1 MLKGYFHRKSRS
13 KAFNTT
19 LARTSTLP
27 IDFVAAHIERRAP
40 PPPRE
45 AMASTRQRALSL
57 MRSMLRCS
65 MGWQGDGGRR
75 EAEYIV
81 LETSKAFR
89 ARRDATDPALVE
101 RYLREGE
108 ERLYM
113 ANNYKIAYARLPHV
127 ALGGGGDVK
136 NVLPPAQMPGDDD
149 AGGSGGGGWT
159 GGGDGGSRG
168 GHVGGSLRLASA
180 STPVNPRLNAARA
193 AARAKRAAMS
203 KATATD
209 EADD

>member
-1 MLKGYFHRKSRS
+1 
-13 KAFNTT
+13 
-19 LARTSTLP
+19 
-27 IDFVAAHIERRAP
+27 
-40 PPPRE
+40 
-45 AMASTRQRALSL
+45 

-149 AGGSGGGGWT
+149 AGGSGGGRWT

-168 GHVGGSLRLASA
+168 G
-180 STPVNPRLNAARA
+180 ARRRVA
-193 AARAKRAAMS
+193 AAGVRVDAGEPASERGEGGGEGEAS
-203 KATATD
+203 RD
-209 EADD
+209 EQSDRDRRGGRLTTRRPEETNE

>member
-1 MLKGYFHRKSRS
+1 
-13 KAFNTT
+13 
-19 LARTSTLP
+19 
-27 IDFVAAHIERRAP
+27 
-40 PPPRE
+40 
-45 AMASTRQRALSL
+45 MASTRQRALSL

-159 GGGDGGSRG
+159 GGGDTL
-168 GHVGGSLRLASA
+168 V
-180 STPVNPRLNAARA
+180 PI
-193 AARAKRAAMS
+193 
-203 KATATD
+203 
-209 EADD
+209 